1 MDIDTIY
8 PIHMQ
13 EKHTKENERAGW
25 SVVLRRVLCRVASCF
40 ELMDTIVYRL
50 TTHRDLVD
58 DGKA

>member
-25 SVVLRRVLCRVASCF
+25 SVYCAVCCVV
-40 ELMDTIVYRL
+40 
-50 TTHRDLVD
+50 
-58 DGKA
+58 